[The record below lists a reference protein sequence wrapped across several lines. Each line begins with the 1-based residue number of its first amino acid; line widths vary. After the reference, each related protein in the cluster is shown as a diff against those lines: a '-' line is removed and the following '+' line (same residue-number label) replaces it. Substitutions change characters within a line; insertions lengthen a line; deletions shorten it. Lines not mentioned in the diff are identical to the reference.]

1 MMSDICQRIVNSDF
15 RFDFPVAWLYI
26 FGLVEKGRGVPKF
39 EAIGQGCR
47 RIRLALRVSHHP
59 ATLVVAVLLAP
70 ISVART
76 PYLPDDKALGS
87 AGFVTELP
95 SAEADVLPVVKSVA
109 EEPIIRGTYIYDK
122 EQTLTGAIP
131 AESSAYF
138 GPWTEHGHVFYK
150 VLRGAVAP
158 RHFKDSNDMGTIT
171 VRYVVEGNDAHT
183 RLRIDAVFV
192 EDGRRNAHPS
202 DGSVESSE
210 FKEIQDRLRIVQST
224 EQQEAETARRH
235 QEELAR
241 ATVLRQWQD
250 EQAALDL
257 AKSSVKNLERRVDDL
272 RHNVE
277 LRTKDDGTELKSA
290 PFHSAAKLQ
299 SLAAGTEVLI
309 LIITPHWYGIE
320 TTEGHRGWLRR
331 DQLVPLP

>member
-1 MMSDICQRIVNSDF
+1 
-15 RFDFPVAWLYI
+15 
-26 FGLVEKGRGVPKF
+26 VPKI
-39 EAIGQGCR
+39 AWIGQRCR
-47 RIRLALRVSHHP
+47 RIRSALRGSHYP
-59 ATLVVAVLLAP
+59 ATLLVVVLLAP
-70 ISVART
+70 ISVARP

-87 AGFVTELP
+87 ASFLTELP
-95 SAEADVLPVVKSVA
+95 SAEADVLRVVKSVA
-109 EEPIIRGTYIYDK
+109 EDSIIRGTYVYDK

-138 GPWTEHGHVFYK
+138 GQWTEPGHVFYK

-158 RHFKDSNDMGTIT
+158 RHFKNSNDMGTIT
-171 VRYVVEGNDAHT
+171 VRYVVQGNDAHT

-192 EDGRRNAHPS
+192 EDGRRSPHAS

-235 QEELAR
+235 QEELVR
-241 ATVLRQWQD
+241 ATVLREWQD
-250 EQAALDL
+250 EQVKLDL
-257 AKSSVKNLERRVDDL
+257 AKSSLKNLEQRVDDL

-309 LIITPHWYGIE
+309 LIITPHWYGVE
-320 TTEGHRGWLRR
+320 TTDGHRGWLRH
-331 DQLVPLP
+331 DQLVSLP